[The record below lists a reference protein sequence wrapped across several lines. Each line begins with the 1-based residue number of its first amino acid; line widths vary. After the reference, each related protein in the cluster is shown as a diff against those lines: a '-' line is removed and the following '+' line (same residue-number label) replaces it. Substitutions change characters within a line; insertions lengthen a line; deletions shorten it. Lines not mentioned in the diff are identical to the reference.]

1 MNYSNYGRTE
11 LRCSKLILGTGRGAG
26 TFVEG
31 EADAQLA
38 LLTRAVEL
46 GLNWLDTA
54 RQYGDGKSETNIG
67 RCLTKMAAEPIISTK
82 FGIQAEDLSDI
93 PGAIERG
100 LYESLERLGRDRID
114 LFQMHDFISDEPGP
128 RNISPDEILKPNGV
142 VDGLVRLKDAG
153 VIRATGFTAKG
164 QSSALLRLAESGA
177 FDSAQVFY
185 NMLNPSAGQDMPS
198 AWEGQNFGGLIAAL
212 RKHGTG
218 VMAVRV
224 FAAGVLATDIR
235 TGRESAQY
243 ENADISTE
251 ESRARAVFDILGD
264 DHGTRAQTAVR
275 FCLANP
281 DIDVV
286 NVGVFDTAQ
295 LEEAVEAAD
304 RGPLPAEAIQALAPL
319 YAENFKM

>member
-1 MNYSNYGRTE
+1 V
-11 LRCSKLILGTGRGAG
+11 
-26 TFVEG
+26 VEG
-31 EADAQLA
+31 LA
-38 LLTRAVEL
+38 
-46 GLNWLDTA
+46 
-54 RQYGDGKSETNIG
+54 
-67 RCLTKMAAEPIISTK
+67 
-82 FGIQAEDLSDI
+82 
-93 PGAIERG
+93 
-100 LYESLERLGRDRID
+100 
-114 LFQMHDFISDEPGP
+114 
-128 RNISPDEILKPNGV
+128 
-142 VDGLVRLKDAG
+142 RLKDAG

-164 QSSALLRLAESGA
+164 QSPALLKLAESGA